1 MVKLITNMIHKF
13 ILFLLTMKVEGYV
26 TKVPTRTA
34 TRLCKRL
41 EMLTVK
47 DQIDPIQSSLF
58 LQAVDVFDGSTIADP
73 VVVSGVFWA
82 SLKAKIISVLIGQIL
97 AALVFAL
104 FTYFLSSQLSR
115 FGEFIATEVFK
126 EDALKVK
133 LQKINKSISNE
144 RKSSVVQ
151 PDFQKLLLCIVIDTL
166 GTASELVPFV
176 GEISDVIYAPIAA
189 LALRSLYGN
198 SNVIFAMEFVE
209 EFLPFTDILPLATIC
224 WVRFISIKLTFFLL
238 YTL

>member
-1 MVKLITNMIHKF
+1 MIANMIHNF
-13 ILFLLTMKVEGYV
+13 ILFLLTINVEAYV
-26 TKVPTRTA
+26 TNVPTRTS

-41 EMLTVK
+41 EMLTLK
-47 DQIDPIQSSLF
+47 DQINPIQSSFF
-58 LQAVDVFDGSTIADP
+58 LQAVDVFDGGTITDP

-97 AALVFAL
+97 AAFVFAL
-104 FTYFLSSQLSR
+104 FTYFLSSQLRS

-126 EDALKVK
+126 EDSLKVN
-133 LQKINKSISNE
+133 LQKMNNSISNE

-166 GTASELVPFV
+166 GTASELIPFI
-176 GEISDVIYAPIAA
+176 GEVSDVIYAPIAA

-198 SNVIFAMEFVE
+198 SNVIFALEFAE

-224 WVRFISIKLTFFLL
+224 WVSFISIKLPFFLCNL
-238 YTL
+238 